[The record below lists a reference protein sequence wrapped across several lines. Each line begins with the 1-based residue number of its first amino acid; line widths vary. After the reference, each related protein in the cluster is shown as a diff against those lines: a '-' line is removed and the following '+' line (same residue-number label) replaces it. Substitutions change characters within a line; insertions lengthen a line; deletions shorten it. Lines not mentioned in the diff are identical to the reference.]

1 MKDKDF
7 TVKAYEAL
15 LLALQEAGYQAQTF
29 AQFIKSPQERAV
41 ILRHDVDKMPLN
53 SLAFAALEKRLGMQA
68 SYYFRMVPVS
78 YKPSVIKAIG
88 AMGHEIG
95 YHYED
100 MDLAKGDKALAI
112 ESFTQNLAFLRQLA
126 PIHTICMHGSPLSKF
141 DNRDLWQ
148 DYSYRDFNI
157 IGEPYFDIDYTQV
170 LYLTDTGRSWNNRD
184 ASIRDK
190 VDTPFN
196 FEVKSTFHLIELIEG
211 NELPD
216 KIMINTHPQ
225 RWNDGWQAWAK
236 ELVAQ
241 KLKNVVKRALTLSR
255 N

>member
-1 MKDKDF
+1 MRNKDF

-15 LLALQEAGYQAQTF
+15 LLALQKAGYQVQTF
-29 AQFIKSPQERAV
+29 AQFLEMPQERVV

-53 SLAFAALEKRLGMQA
+53 SLAFAALEKKLGMLA

-78 YKPSVIKAIG
+78 YKPSIIKAVAG
-88 AMGHEIG
+88 MGHEIG

-100 MDLAKGDKALAI
+100 MDFAKGDKDRAMA
-112 ESFTQNLAFLRQLA
+112 SFTLNLMLLRELA
-126 PIHTICMHGSPLSKF
+126 PISTICMHGSPLSRY

-148 DYSYRDFNI
+148 DYSYREHGI

-196 FEVKSTFHLIELIEG
+196 YEIKSTFHLIELIQG

-225 RWNDGWQAWAK
+225 RWNDGWQAWMK

-241 KLKNVVKRALTLSR
+241 KLKNVVKRALTR
-255 N
+255 